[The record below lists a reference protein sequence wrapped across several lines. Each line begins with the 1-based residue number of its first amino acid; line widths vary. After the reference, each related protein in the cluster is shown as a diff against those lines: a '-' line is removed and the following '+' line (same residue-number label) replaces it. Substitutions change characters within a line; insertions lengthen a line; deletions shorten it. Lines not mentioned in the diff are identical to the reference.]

1 MIISDSHKFIFHH
14 LPKTAGT
21 SITVALAPY
30 CNKWEGALPEQTHG
44 WQVKL
49 HEVGM
54 HTRLREI
61 DSEPNY
67 FSFAFVRNPF
77 DVIASAW
84 DPTEDKDFDEF
95 IEKRILTGIEICDR
109 QSQYEHLSSKDE
121 TLLVDFVGRYE
132 NLAKDFYKVIDA
144 IEVPLMR
151 LPKFNIGKKG
161 KERNYR
167 KFYSTWSRE
176 KIEKIF
182 EKDLKNFGYGFENE

>member
-21 SITVALAPY
+21 SITGAGAPY
-30 CNKWEGALPEQTHG
+30 GNQWEGALPEQTHG

-49 HEVGM
+49 HRVGM
-54 HTRLREI
+54 HTMLRELKVI
-61 DSEPNY
+61 PSY
-67 FSFAFVRNPF
+67 FSFTFVRNPF

-84 DPTEDKDFDEF
+84 DPAVYKDFDEF
-95 IEKRILTGIEICDR
+95 IEKQILTGIEICGR
-109 QSQYEHLSSKDE
+109 QSQYEHLSSMNE

-167 KFYSTWSRE
+167 SFYSTWSRE

-182 EKDLKNFGYGFENE
+182 EKDLKNFGYEYE

>member
-1 MIISDSHKFIFHH
+1 M
-14 LPKTAGT
+14 
-21 SITVALAPY
+21 
-30 CNKWEGALPEQTHG
+30 
-44 WQVKL
+44 
-49 HEVGM
+49 
-54 HTRLREI
+54 
-61 DSEPNY
+61 
-67 FSFAFVRNPF
+67 
-77 DVIASAW
+77 IASAW
-84 DPTEDKDFDEF
+84 DPAVYKDFDEF
-95 IEKRILTGIEICDR
+95 LEKRILTGIEICSR
-109 QSQYEHLSSKDE
+109 QSQYEHLSSGDG

-132 NLAKDFYKVIDA
+132 NLAKDFYKVIDD

>member
-1 MIISDSHKFIFHH
+1 M
-14 LPKTAGT
+14 
-21 SITVALAPY
+21 ALAPY
-30 CNKWEGALPEQTHG
+30 CNKREGALPEQTHG

-49 HEVGM
+49 HRVGM
-54 HTRLREI
+54 HTMLRELKVI
-61 DSEPNY
+61 PSD
-67 FSFAFVRNPF
+67 FSFTFVRNPF

-84 DPTEDKDFDEF
+84 DPAVYKDFDEF
-95 IEKRILTGIEICDR
+95 IEKQILTGIEICGR
-109 QSQYEHLSSKDE
+109 QSQYEHLSSMNE

-161 KERNYR
+161 IERNYR
-167 KFYSTWSRE
+167 RFYSTWSRE

-182 EKDLKNFGYGFENE
+182 EKDLKNFGYEYE